1 MNHHYDIEEQW
12 GQYIDIDYDNSKRNL
27 HLQNN
32 TTPYDVNK
40 KYNPKLKTIKED
52 NCVMDRESIGLNK
65 GWRYNHFIFGS
76 ICLSVI
82 DVYFYACSV
91 YNTFYKSFQ

>member
-91 YNTFYKSFQ
+91 YKTFYKSFQ